1 MKLMEFSSM
10 HNSAMERGCGLLVP
24 YGLHLRLRWPS
35 VCVAVCVCVVRTCHV
50 MALTNYKQ
58 LLIWYIS
65 LRCYGGKR
73 VFEY

>member
-35 VCVAVCVCVVRTCHV
+35 VCVAVCVCVWCAPA
-50 MALTNYKQ
+50 M
-58 LLIWYIS
+58 
-65 LRCYGGKR
+65 
-73 VFEY
+73 